1 MAVSH
6 SVYAVYG
13 VVVAPPRQRE
23 ALDAAL
29 EAQAHRSAS
38 GNPADV
44 RVQLFTVGDDEHIV
58 LGAGYEQLE
67 PNTYRAVPF
76 LPVSGQRDGV
86 LLEYARSLG
95 LTVRAGPC
103 WLVVHDLSQDPARR
117 PSGRRARQHR
127 PPKPRYRRSDGV

>member
-13 VVVAPPRQRE
+13 VVVAPPRQRG
-23 ALDAAL
+23 ALDEAL

-38 GNPADV
+38 GNAADV
-44 RVQLFTVGDDEHIV
+44 RVQLFMVGDGEHII

-76 LPVSGQRDGV
+76 PPADGQWDGA
-86 LLEYARSLG
+86 LRECARSLG
-95 LTVRAGPC
+95 LTVRSGPC
-103 WLVVHDLSQDPARR
+103 WLVVHDLS
-117 PSGRRARQHR
+117 
-127 PPKPRYRRSDGV
+127 